1 MFQNSSVFVLAGGI
15 NDNKVFRIDVD
26 SDTQTSICKS
36 FSDAV
41 TQLTSGKERIAFD
54 GSYKPDENEY
64 LFIENY
70 QISDDIM
77 NAIRDPLGVD
87 TYKKQARQFPEIK
100 AIFVGERTEKN
111 GSEQFSAAFQ
121 RFRKEQYISNKHFN
135 LFYDNN
141 TFFRQKD
148 DGISIS
154 DSIDCFYINGELQ
167 FGSFYFARQI
177 FDLNGFYRSATDG
190 EVSLFVK
197 NTNVLIEDKESFT
210 AMADSWVRRKI
221 AMINDSKVLEKY
233 SAKEIAQRASDVG
246 VTISTKKN
254 RIVLPCDKKQMKVV
268 LGFLDE
274 EAYRGP
280 FSQTTY
286 LANSKRKLSAD

>member
-41 TQLTSGKERIAFD
+41 TQLTYGKERIAFD

-87 TYKKQARQFPEIK
+87 TYKKQASQFPEIK
-100 AIFVGERTEKN
+100 AVFVGERTEKN

-121 RFRKEQYISNKHFN
+121 RFRKEQYISNKRFN

-190 EVSLFVK
+190 EVSLFAK
-197 NTNVLIEDKESFT
+197 NTKILIEDKESFS

-254 RIVLPCDKKQMKVV
+254 RIVFPCDKKQMKVV

>member
-1 MFQNSSVFVLAGGI
+1 MKRN
-15 NDNKVFRIDVD
+15 NKNKRDAMLYNYSIKSCRLLMTRYDD
-26 SDTQTSICKS
+26 S
-36 FSDAV
+36 
-41 TQLTSGKERIAFD
+41 
-54 GSYKPDENEY
+54 
-64 LFIENY
+64 
-70 QISDDIM
+70 
-77 NAIRDPLGVD
+77 
-87 TYKKQARQFPEIK
+87 
-100 AIFVGERTEKN
+100 
-111 GSEQFSAAFQ
+111 
-121 RFRKEQYISNKHFN
+121 N

-167 FGSFYFARQI
+167 FGSFYFTRQI

>member
-41 TQLTSGKERIAFD
+41 TQLTYGKERIAFD

-87 TYKKQARQFPEIK
+87 TYKKQASQFPEIK

>member
-70 QISDDIM
+70 QISDDIR

-87 TYKKQARQFPEIK
+87 TYKKQASQFPEIK
-100 AIFVGERTEKN
+100 AVFVGERTEKN

-121 RFRKEQYISNKHFN
+121 RFRKEQYISQKHFN
-135 LFYDNN
+135 LFFDNN
-141 TFFRQKD
+141 TFFRQKE

-167 FGSFYFARQI
+167 FDSFYFARQI
-177 FDLNGFYRSATDG
+177 FDLNGFYRSATDN
-190 EVSLFVK
+190 EVSLFVN
-197 NTNVLIEDKESFT
+197 NTKIFIENKESFSV
-210 AMADSWVRRKI
+210 MADSWVRRKI

-233 SAKEIAQRASDVG
+233 SAKDIVQKASDVG
-246 VTISTKKN
+246 VNISTKRNK
-254 RIVLPCDKKQMKVV
+254 IILPCDKKQMKVV

-280 FSQTTY
+280 FSQITF
-286 LANSKRKLSAD
+286 LANSKRKLSSD

>member
-1 MFQNSSVFVLAGGI
+1 MFQNSSIFVLAGGI
-15 NDNKVFRIDVD
+15 NDNEVFRIDID
-26 SDTQTSICKS
+26 SDTQASISKS

-41 TQLTSGKERIAFD
+41 AQLTSGKERIAFD

-70 QISDDIM
+70 QISDDIR

-87 TYKKQARQFPEIK
+87 TYKKQASQFPEIK
-100 AIFVGERTEKN
+100 AVFVGERTEKN

-121 RFRKEQYISNKHFN
+121 RFRKEQYISQKHFN
-135 LFYDNN
+135 LFFDNN
-141 TFFRQKD
+141 TFFRQKE

-167 FGSFYFARQI
+167 FDSFYFARQI
-177 FDLNGFYRSATDG
+177 FDLNGFYRSATDN
-190 EVSLFVK
+190 EVSLFVN
-197 NTNVLIEDKESFT
+197 NTKIFIENKESFSV
-210 AMADSWVRRKI
+210 MADSWVRRKI

-233 SAKEIAQRASDVG
+233 SAKDIVQKASDVG
-246 VTISTKKN
+246 VNISTKRNK
-254 RIVLPCDKKQMKVV
+254 IILPCDKKQMKVV

-280 FSQTTY
+280 FSQITF
-286 LANSKRKLSAD
+286 LANSKRKLSSD

>member
-87 TYKKQARQFPEIK
+87 TYKKQASQFPEIK

-111 GSEQFSAAFQ
+111 GSEQFSTAFQ

-141 TFFRQKD
+141 TFFRQKH